1 MRLGLVSVKIS
12 QEKEVG
18 GLLKKGNTVKT
29 TQMAV
34 IKMLIIKANRR
45 KYSVNDTLDPAL
57 AATWS
62 SGCCMIWK
70 VHNIIHIIVHAMLDP
85 ASTIEQLCRLVST
98 C

>member
-45 KYSVNDTLDPAL
+45 K
-57 AATWS
+57 
-62 SGCCMIWK
+62 
-70 VHNIIHIIVHAMLDP
+70 
-85 ASTIEQLCRLVST
+85 
-98 C
+98 